1 MKATTEILPDFLASR
16 LDALQAH
23 CRKYKVKYLWAIG
36 SVLTK
41 NFRNDSDIDLVYDLD
56 RPSISDEEYLSVLD
70 GFISGLLV
78 LFSGRKIDL
87 IHYPSLRNPYF
98 IEEVNETK
106 VILYEQRRVEQM
118 LNEQA

>member
-16 LDALQAH
+16 LHALQVH

-36 SVLTK
+36 SVLTQ

-56 RPSISDEEYLSVLD
+56 RHSIQDEEYLAVLD
-70 GFISGLLV
+70 GFISGLMV
-78 LFSGRKIDL
+78 LFPGRKIDL

-98 IEEVNETK
+98 IEEVDETK
-106 VILYEQRRVEQM
+106 VILYEQRSKEVSV
-118 LNEQA
+118 